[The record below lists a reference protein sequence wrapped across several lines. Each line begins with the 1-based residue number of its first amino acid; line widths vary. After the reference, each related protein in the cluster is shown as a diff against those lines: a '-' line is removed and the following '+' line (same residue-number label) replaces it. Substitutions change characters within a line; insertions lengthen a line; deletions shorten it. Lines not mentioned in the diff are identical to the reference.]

1 MTFQGTAEGA
11 SLCAM
16 KKRELSK
23 RTRREEPVGDDTELE
38 MLLAA
43 AEAHPSWE
51 IMLDGMGIRHLGKE
65 GPDTPKGLLE
75 WFLKKGRH

>member
-16 KKRELSK
+16 KKRELPK

-51 IMLDGMGIRHLGKE
+51 IMSNGMGASGTSGRRGQILR
-65 GPDTPKGLLE
+65 KGS
-75 WFLKKGRH
+75 

>member
-1 MTFQGTAEGA
+1 
-11 SLCAM
+11 M
-16 KKRELSK
+16 KKREFPKS
-23 RTRREEPVGDDTELE
+23 TRRNEPIGHDTELE